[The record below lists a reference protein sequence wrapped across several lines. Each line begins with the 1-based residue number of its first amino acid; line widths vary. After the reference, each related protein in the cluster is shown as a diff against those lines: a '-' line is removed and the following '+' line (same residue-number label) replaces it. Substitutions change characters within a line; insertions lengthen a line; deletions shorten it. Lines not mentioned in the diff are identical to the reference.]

1 MRFNE
6 FKQQSYK
13 ANKGTVALF
22 KKKQAL
28 KDREEIERSTKRKE
42 YNDDVVDKVTA
53 NVLAAVLEII
63 HADDEAQTASTIK
76 TKFV

>member
-28 KDREEIERSTKRKE
+28 QDNEELQRRIKRKE
-42 YNDDVVDKVTA
+42 YNDGVVDKVTA

-63 HADDEAQTASTIK
+63 HADAEAETASTIK